1 MDMFVLGLC
10 GCMILFGVDC
20 DVEGAYRRK
29 TKSLVIYHLTFLIY
43 HFDARSV
50 MTSKDPHYVE
60 FTLTDEKPTTRRLT
74 FTRRQP
80 RGAACELCRSH
91 NKAFAYL
98 PRTPAGKPI
107 AGQILRSGT
116 SPAPNYGEARGAES
130 RADFVHKIR
139 VVLKELN
146 ETSIWLRIIERS
158 GILKAELLRDIVQ
171 ENGDLCKIFAAS
183 LKTARTRDQ
192 MTNEKCQMIYDQ

>member
-1 MDMFVLGLC
+1 MKNLTLRRISAADELEERL
-10 GCMILFGVDC
+10 VD
-20 DVEGAYRRK
+20 
-29 TKSLVIYHLTFLIY
+29 
-43 HFDARSV
+43 
-50 MTSKDPHYVE
+50 
-60 FTLTDEKPTTRRLT
+60 
-74 FTRRQP
+74 
-80 RGAACELCRSH
+80 
-91 NKAFAYL
+91 FAVRIIKLSASL
-98 PRTPAGKPI
+98 PRTPAGKHV

-146 ETSIWLRIIERS
+146 ETSVWLRIIERS
-158 GILKAELLRDIVQ
+158 RLLKVESMIDIVQ

-183 LKTARTRDQ
+183 LKTARSRSDK